1 VRLVLVLAQAA
12 RLVLVLVLTQAA
24 RLVRA
29 WRPPLP
35 QGLQPLPRT

>member
-1 VRLVLVLAQAA
+1 VQLVLPPTQSG
-12 RLVLVLVLTQAA
+12 RLVLVLTQAA

>member
-1 VRLVLVLAQAA
+1 VLVLA
-12 RLVLVLVLTQAA
+12 LTQAA
-24 RLVRA
+24 RLVQA

>member
-1 VRLVLVLAQAA
+1 VQLVLPPTQSG
-12 RLVLVLVLTQAA
+12 RLMLVLVLTQAA

-35 QGLQPLPRT
+35 RT